1 MSRVVVVGSINMD
14 LVVRAP
20 RFPLAGETILG
31 SGFRT
36 IPGGKG
42 ANQAVA
48 ARRLGAEVA
57 MIGRV
62 GDDAFGV
69 TLRQNLAAEGIRT
82 DRLSADSTQAT
93 GVALI
98 TVDDSGENTIIVV
111 PGANGRLTPADV
123 EAAQA
128 HITEADIL
136 LMQLEIPLDVVE
148 SAAQRARAGGTTVIL
163 NAAPAQPLPTG
174 LLALVDYLVVNEVE
188 AGLLAGSRAVP
199 PAEAARALQALGAR
213 AVVVTLGPDGS
224 LLIDQGGVSVT
235 APAFPVHAI
244 DSTAAGDGFVGAFAV
259 ALAAGTSAAEA
270 LRWSNAVGALAVT
283 RAGAQ
288 PSLPTRQEVEEF
300 LRNRA

>member
-1 MSRVVVVGSINMD
+1 MD

-62 GDDAFGV
+62 GGDAFGV

-82 DRLSADSTQAT
+82 DRLLADSTQAT

-148 SAAQRARAGGTTVIL
+148 SAAQQARAGGTTVIL
-163 NAAPAQPLPTG
+163 NAAPAQPLPTA

-224 LLIDQGGVSVT
+224 LLIDQGGGSVT